1 VTNDER
7 VEIARLAHATAEA
20 HTAADHGAEAGAL
33 RFRRGRR
40 ARQVRASS
48 VNWKTVAAAAAAGA
62 LALGWVLV
70 VALIATRPAQVLV
83 PVPVEVPAIVD
94 PAITPEGLSA

>member
-1 VTNDER
+1 MNGQDRLEL
-7 VEIARLAHATAEA
+7 ARLARETAEA
-20 HTAADHGAEAGAL
+20 HTDVDHGASPQAL

-40 ARQVRASS
+40 ARQVRTSS
-48 VNWKTVAAAAAAGA
+48 VNWKTVVAASVIGA
-62 LALGWVLV
+62 LALGWVMT